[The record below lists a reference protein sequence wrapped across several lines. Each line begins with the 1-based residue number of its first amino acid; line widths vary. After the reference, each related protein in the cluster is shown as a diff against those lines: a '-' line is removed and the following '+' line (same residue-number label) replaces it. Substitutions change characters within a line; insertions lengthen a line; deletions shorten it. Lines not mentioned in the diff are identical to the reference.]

1 MKRALS
7 GLVWMLV
14 SFASAS
20 CADHR
25 RPSLHTNVAMVCR
38 SGQSLLVSAQADGRF
53 RFNFAVLDSGA
64 LIRTLPVILA
74 PRSEKTVMVR
84 LDSARDTDVRW
95 IVQAIERAGGVA
107 YSPDNACLQ
116 PRSGLSSVRAGS

>member
-7 GLVWMLV
+7 GLVWMLA

-25 RPSLHTNVAMVCR
+25 RQLLHTNAAVVCR
-38 SGQSLLVSAQADGRF
+38 AGQSLLVSAQADGRF
-53 RFNFAVLDSGA
+53 RLGFAVLDSGS
-64 LIRTLPVILA
+64 LVRTLPVILA

-84 LDSARDTDVRW
+84 LDSGRDTDLRW

-107 YSPDNACLQ
+107 YAPDSACLQ
-116 PRSGLSSVRAGS
+116 PRSGLASVRADF